1 MGKGMCVFFYEVE
14 ECLDGKS
21 VFEVLFMSFQ
31 LYELREYEKR
41 YVFFVYEVGCLL
53 K

>member
-41 YVFFVYEVGCLL
+41 YVFFFL
-53 K
+53 